1 MDTSR
6 ALPAMASMAFP
17 MRAKV
22 PAAVEVKLNSLREFN
37 WMAYIKLEYPV
48 EPEYVRKV
56 PVPSTDEMRANR
68 PTRQQCSTLVDF
80 MILFFCAHL
89 KAKKKDSLNSI
100 RWHCL

>member
-1 MDTSR
+1 MEANR
-6 ALPAMASMAFP
+6 VLPAMASMAFP

-22 PAAVEVKLNSLREFN
+22 PAAVEVKLTSFREFN

-68 PTRQQCSTLVDF
+68 LTRQPCSTLLDF
-80 MILFFCAHL
+80 MILVFCV
-89 KAKKKDSLNSI
+89 
-100 RWHCL
+100 RT